1 MENEQSQA
9 EEQPSGAAGDESVEE
24 FKQEVEND
32 PSTASDE
39 GGGTDMD
46 RLRGG

>member
-1 MENEQSQA
+1 METGD
-9 EEQPSGAAGDESVEE
+9 EEQQETTGEESVEE

-32 PSTASDE
+32 PSTAKPSDE
-39 GGGTDMD
+39 EPDDIG

>member
-1 MENEQSQA
+1 METGDDQQQETT
-9 EEQPSGAAGDESVEE
+9 AGDESVEE

-32 PSTASDE
+32 PSTAKPSDE
-39 GGGTDMD
+39 ESDDVG